1 MNYGV
6 QQCLQSLLQ
15 NKVITSINYQVSQ
28 VITSY
33 TKTVSNIQ
41 DCQFKVLLVNKAGSS
56 ITVSFGVSYQ
66 KKNKSMSLTSYF
78 LESSSSYSSSTVVIA
93 NYDSNEGGQVDL
105 GTCKKYTE
113 EEVNDDE
120 NCQEAIDWSVEQFNQ
135 QVQSGF
141 VISQIQNVYQD
152 MVNINNY
159 RVVATLE
166 NSKGEKADCT
176 FSVNYGAASGANNS
190 MNSASYILY

>member
-28 VITSY
+28 VISSY
-33 TKTVSNIQ
+33 TKTVASIQ
-41 DCQFKVLLVNKAGSS
+41 DCQFKVLLVNEAGSS
-56 ITVSFGVSYQ
+56 LTVSFGVSYQ
-66 KKNKSMSLTSYF
+66 KKDKSMALTSYF
-78 LESSSSYSSSTVVIA
+78 LESSSSYSNSTVVVA
-93 NYDSNEGGQVDL
+93 NYNSNDGGQVDM
-105 GTCKKYTE
+105 GTCKKFTE
-113 EEVNDDE
+113 QEIEDDQS
-120 NCQEAIDWSVEQFNQ
+120 CQEAIDWSVEQFNQ

-141 VISQIQNVYQD
+141 VISQVQSVYQD
-152 MVNINNY
+152 VVNINNY

-166 NSKGEKADCT
+166 NQKGEKADCT
-176 FSVNYGAASGANNS
+176 FSVNYGAGNGAANS